1 MFIKPINITTKII
14 AFTLPLSVF
23 CLLLLILDMI
33 VSNPLTSVSGQL
45 IIKIKSKDDSINNYS
60 EESFRL
66 KAGMD
71 AVKKPEDEKNN
82 VLEDMKEGELADII
96 NGVHPAYDIPFR
108 LPSFIPFP

>member
-1 MFIKPINITTKII
+1 MFIKPINITTKIR
-14 AFTLPLSVF
+14 AFTLPMSVS

-33 VSNPLTSVSGQL
+33 VSNPLTEVSGQL
-45 IIKIKSKDDSINNYS
+45 IIKTGSKDNSINNYS

-71 AVKKPEDEKNN
+71 AVKKSEEQKNDALKDMEKR
-82 VLEDMKEGELADII
+82 ELADII